1 MGIFRLGF
9 ITVYLSDPLIS
20 GFTTGAACHVFTSQI
35 KHVFAIKTARYSGAF
50 KLINVSTLCVS
61 CLRQWPSVPTVGFL
75 NFRKTLYRKDLRAIW
90 DKTSQQYTTHPSSNA
105 GLNTKDWRNNIPKIR
120 SQIPV
125 SCIEVAQILEHLLID
140 FYRSW
145 ITSLET
151 LICNFIL

>member
-1 MGIFRLGF
+1 M
-9 ITVYLSDPLIS
+9 
-20 GFTTGAACHVFTSQI
+20 
-35 KHVFAIKTARYSGAF
+35 
-50 KLINVSTLCVS
+50 
-61 CLRQWPSVPTVGFL
+61 PTVGFL
-75 NFRKTLYRKDLRAIW
+75 NFCKTHYRKHLREMW
-90 DKTSQQYTTHPSSNA
+90 DRTSQQYTTHPSSNA
-105 GLNTKDWRNNIPKIR
+105 GLNVEDWRNNSPKIR